1 MISMARTRSSLGKS
15 RLRTWGLSILGVV
28 AFGIACVALKDH
40 GLEQFYLWQLGSRD
54 LSRVES
60 AAVRLGE
67 MRSTRAARPLVA
79 LFATSY
85 EEVVHAGWMRGANTD
100 ARKHQAP
107 CLAALAALQAIG
119 KPAIPALAEG
129 LKTAGE
135 PLEAQLLRLLC
146 GFGADAQAAFPEI
159 TAALRAA
166 ATRAKHQEVALG
178 APLTL
183 LRPTQALVE
192 IGETAIPVLLS
203 TLGDE
208 DARVRAEGTF
218 ALATLGAAALP
229 GLQETLRYGHPT
241 ARQAATES
249 LWLIVGG
256 PHSKVTRTEA
266 RKILDDT
273 SSARPLHHGKR
284 AQP

>member
-1 MISMARTRSSLGKS
+1 MLPMARRKS
-15 RLRTWGLSILGVV
+15 PLRTWGLSILGVV
-28 AFGIACVALKDH
+28 AFAIACVALKDH
-40 GLEQFYLWQLGSRD
+40 GLEQLYLWQLGSRD
-54 LSRVES
+54 LSRVQK

-67 MRSTRAARPLVA
+67 MRSTRATRPLVT
-79 LFATSY
+79 LLATSY
-85 EEVVHAGWMRGANTD
+85 EKSDAVGWIPPGFQDANRRHAVWRAV
-100 ARKHQAP
+100 R
-107 CLAALAALQAIG
+107 AALQAIG
-119 KPAIPALAEG
+119 KPALPALAEK
-129 LKTAGE
+129 LRTAGE
-135 PLEAQLLRLLC
+135 PLEAELLRLLC
-146 GFGADAQAAFPEI
+146 SFGADAQAAFPEI

-183 LRPTQALVE
+183 LRPTRALVR
-192 IGETAIPVLLS
+192 IGETAVPVLLS
-203 TLGDE
+203 TLAD
-208 DARVRAEGTF
+208 DDSRVQAEGTF

-256 PHSKVTRTEA
+256 PHSEVARTEA
-266 RKILDDT
+266 RKILDDKF
-273 SSARPLHHGKR
+273 SAKPLHHGKR